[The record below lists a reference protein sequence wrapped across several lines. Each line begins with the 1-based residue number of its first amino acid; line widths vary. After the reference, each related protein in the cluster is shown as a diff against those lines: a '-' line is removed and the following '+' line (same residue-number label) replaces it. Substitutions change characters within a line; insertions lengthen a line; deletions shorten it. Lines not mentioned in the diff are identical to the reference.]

1 MIKDY
6 INLYEKNALH
16 YVIYHEEKLT
26 KFNI

>member
-6 INLYEKNALH
+6 INLYEKNVLH
-16 YVIYHEEKLT
+16 SVIYHEEKLT